1 MFASITDESEAPAG
15 PDAKAG
21 AGEPTADDLFAG
33 MGEVPPAQDIG
44 ASEEPSGEA
53 ELPQTQEP
61 LHAVHPPPPEP
72 EEKEPEPEPEEKQ
85 PDVSAIVDAVLA
97 RLKTELGTMVDS
109 LVQPLKEEVEQ
120 LKDQLGGLATKDDVD
135 QANDLLATAF
145 DGEIRGILS
154 MEKMPEDTEAATVFP
169 QRVRQLAKTA
179 VEEALKPV
187 NQDVAALKLQVSGDG
202 KDNLGLV
209 KDVAEA
215 EAYLVAHHNALET
228 VAGPFIED
236 VSAKTSA
243 EKIAGGKF
251 EGDGGLGE
259 IRTEATIRL
268 LVQALASK
276 NQKTVST
283 RVVKMTEKYGK
294 ETITQ
299 LLNEFV
305 QDPQIVVRE
314 LARLQG
320 VKPEQ
325 LDNPQNP
332 RIVEV
337 RKQVETATPVILEN
351 AKALIGGS
359 A

>member
-15 PDAKAG
+15 PGAKAD

-72 EEKEPEPEPEEKQ
+72 EEKEPEPESEEKQ
-85 PDVSAIVDAVLA
+85 PDVSAIADAVL
-97 RLKTELGTMVDS
+97 KKVKGELGQIVDS
-109 LVQPLKEEVEQ
+109 AVQNLRAEVEQ
-120 LKDQLGGLATKDDVD
+120 LKGQLGGLATKDDVD

-179 VEEALKPV
+179 LGEDLKPV
-187 NQDVAALKLQVSGDG
+187 KQDVEA
-202 KDNLGLV
+202 LV

-228 VAGPFIED
+228 VAGPFVED
-236 VSAKTSA
+236 ESAKTSA